1 MSILYDAPAY
11 NRRACPI
18 PPRAVDATGAV
29 SADAAVLRSQLD
41 YAMRALRHTRATL
54 AETLRFAGVSPD
66 MIASKTA
73 LADSA
78 LEQFGGQS

>member
-1 MSILYDAPAY
+1 MSTLYDAPAY
-11 NRRACPI
+11 HRRP
-18 PPRAVDATGAV
+18 PVLPRAVDATAAV
-29 SADAAVLRSQLD
+29 SADAAVLRSQLA
-41 YAMRALRHTRATL
+41 YTLRALRHTRDTL
-54 AETLRFAGVSPD
+54 AETLRFAGVTPD